1 MKNILAILAA
11 TVWISFSEFVRNE
24 WLLKHF
30 WVNHYEALGLE
41 FPSAP
46 VNGMIWGVW
55 SLCLA
60 LGIFFLIKRLAF
72 WLSAAIAWWMG
83 FVMMWLVTGN
93 MMVLPLGILPYAIPL
108 SLLEVAV
115 AAAILRKLSSNRS
128 G

>member
-1 MKNILAILAA
+1 MKNLLGILAA
-11 TVWISFSEFVRNE
+11 TVWISLSEFVRNE

-30 WVNHYEALGLE
+30 WVNHYNGLGLE
-41 FPSAP
+41 FHSAP

-60 LGIFFLIKRLAF
+60 LGIFYLLKRLSF
-72 WLSAAIAWWMG
+72 RQSAAFAWWMG

-93 MMVLPLGILPYAIPL
+93 MMVLSLGILFYAIPL
-108 SLLEVAV
+108 SMLEVAV
-115 AAAILRKLSSNRS
+115 AAAILRKLSSDRS

>member
-1 MKNILAILAA
+1 MAA